1 MRKFAVRRIIGVV
14 TGMAAASL
22 VVAGCGDSGSKEDVA
37 ATSAVVVTTGGA
49 AAQSGGATSSP
60 SSTSASVSS
69 SAASAVSGAAGS
81 SGQVPPGGVKVKGA
95 DGSDVTLT
103 GPIAAKYTAATQAQR
118 TALGVVLTGD
128 HNAGTRDSG
137 VIFQQFKGGVI
148 TARNG
153 AAGTPAYIT
162 WGRIRDAWNIERG
175 PDGRP
180 ALSGANGS
188 AGPLGAVTS
197 DEIAT
202 GAVKQTT
209 FEHGKITF
217 NTQTNKVEVTVNG
230 TIVPAGL

>member
-1 MRKFAVRRIIGVV
+1 MRKIADRRIIGVV
-14 TGMAAASL
+14 AGMAAASL
-22 VVAGCGDSGSKEDVA
+22 LVAGCGNSDSG
-37 ATSAVVVTTGGA
+37 GGA
-49 AAQSGGATSSP
+49 AV
-60 SSTSASVSS
+60 TSAASSAADAAASDAASSSAPVSSAGASASASS
-69 SAASAVSGAAGS
+69 SAAGAARSSTAMPAGS
-81 SGQVPPGGVKVKGA
+81 VKVKGA

-103 GPIAAKYTAATQAQR
+103 GPIAAKYAAATQAQR

-148 TARNG
+148 TARNA

-180 ALSGANGS
+180 APAGKNGS

-197 DEIAT
+197 DETTA
-202 GAVKQTT
+202 GAIKQTT

-217 NTQTNKVEVTVNG
+217 NTQTGKVEVTVNG
-230 TIVPAGL
+230 KVVPAGL